1 MLENLPRSRKQ
12 AVYLTF
18 DAMMVP
24 IAFFLAYCLRFSTL
38 TPFDYVKDAL
48 PLLIALSLAAP
59 LVILVAGLP
68 KIKLS
73 ALDMRGTARVGI
85 TAAALGTVAI
95 VLSYIMGVWTP
106 RSIPIILG
114 IVFFVLSV
122 LGRMTGLFLLNKPW
136 EAADGIPVAIHGA
149 GAAGIQLASA
159 LRQSPEFRPVIFT
172 DDNPNLHGLI
182 ISDLRVAPR
191 ERLKQLAAQGEI
203 KQVLLAIPSLSETER
218 ENMLRSFE
226 ELPLEVRVLP
236 SYVELIEKSNTEL
249 RTVSPDELLSRD
261 KVDLDIP
268 ETAKAYAG
276 RVVFITGAGGSIGSE
291 LARQVLNCRPAHIVL
306 FEQSEFAM
314 YEIDREM
321 RMKAGEL
328 GIEVTS
334 RLGSVTDQRRVTDV
348 MAETGV
354 EIVLH
359 AAAYK
364 HVPIVEENEV
374 EGVRNNVL
382 GTQVVA
388 LAARAA
394 NVERFILVS
403 TDKAVRPANVMGAT
417 KRMAEMVV
425 QDIQT
430 RTERTRFS
438 MVRFG
443 NVLGSSGSVLPLF
456 QAQIRAG
463 GPVTVTHPEVTR
475 YFMTIPEAARLVLV
489 AGAFAEGGDV
499 FVLDMGKPVKIV
511 DIAHRMIKMAGAKI
525 KSPEHPKGLEIEIV
539 GLRKGEKLYEELLI
553 DRKNLVETPHEKILR
568 ASETKLSE
576 IEVASMLRE
585 INAAVENNDAKAL
598 RNALLTFVEGYHKV
612 SDISETKPEVIA

>member
-1 MLENLPRSRKQ
+1 MAP
-12 AVYLTF
+12 V
-18 DAMMVP
+18 
-24 IAFFLAYCLRFSTL
+24 AFYLAYCLRFSTL
-38 TPFDYVKDAL
+38 TPIQYVKDAL
-48 PLLIALSLAAP
+48 PLIIAVSLAAP
-59 LVILVAGLP
+59 IVILLAGLP

-73 ALDMRGTARVGI
+73 ALDMRGTARVSM
-85 TAAALGTVAI
+85 TAAALGVVAI

-106 RSIPIILG
+106 RSIPIIFG

-122 LGRMTGLFLLNKPW
+122 MGRTLGLFLLNKPW
-136 EAADGIPVAIHGA
+136 EAAEGIPVAIHGA

-172 DDNPNLHGLI
+172 DDNPNLHGLL

-191 ERLKQLAAQGEI
+191 EKLAQLAARGEI
-203 KQVLLAIPSLSETER
+203 KQVLLAIPSLTETER
-218 ENMLRSFE
+218 EDMLRSFE
-226 ELPLEVRVLP
+226 ALPLEVRVLP

-249 RTVSPDELLSRD
+249 RTISPDELLSRD

-268 ETAKAYAG
+268 EIAKAYAG

-291 LARQVLNCRPAHIVL
+291 LARQVLNCRPSHIVL
-306 FEQSEFAM
+306 FEQNEFAM

-321 RMKAGEL
+321 RMKAQKQ
-328 GIEVTS
+328 GIQVTS
-334 RLGSVTDQRRVTDV
+334 RLGSVTDRARVANV
-348 MAETGV
+348 LKETGA

-364 HVPIVEENEV
+364 HVPIVEENEI
-374 EGVRNNVL
+374 EGVRNNVV

-388 LAARAA
+388 MAAREAR
-394 NVERFILVS
+394 VERFILVS
-403 TDKAVRPANVMGAT
+403 TDKAVRPTNVMGAT
-417 KRMAEMVV
+417 KRLAELVI
-425 QDIQT
+425 QDLQT
-430 RTERTRFS
+430 RTEVTRFS

-499 FVLDMGKPVKIV
+499 FVLDMGKPVKII

-525 KSPEHPKGLEIEIV
+525 MSPENPNGIEIEIV

-553 DRKNLVETPHEKILR
+553 DGKNLVETPHEKIMR
-568 ASETKLSE
+568 ASEKKLSE

-585 INAAVENNDAKAL
+585 LDTAVENNDAAAL
-598 RNALLTFVEGYHKV
+598 RGTLLTFVEGYQTG
-612 SDISETKPEVIA
+612 SDEAQATPEALA

>member
-12 AVYLTF
+12 AVYLAF
-18 DAMMVP
+18 DATMVP

-48 PLLIALSLAAP
+48 PLIIALSFAAP

-73 ALDMRGTARVGI
+73 ALDMRGTARVGM
-85 TAAALGTVAI
+85 TAAILGVVAI

-106 RSIPIILG
+106 RSIPIIFG

-122 LGRMTGLFLLNKPW
+122 IGRMTGLFLLNKPW
-136 EAADGIPVAIHGA
+136 ETGEGIPVAIHGA

-172 DDNPNLHGLI
+172 DDNPNLHGLL

-203 KQVLLAIPSLSETER
+203 KQVLLAIPSLTETER
-218 ENMLRSFE
+218 ENMLKSFA

-268 ETAKAYAG
+268 EIAKAYAG

-291 LARQVLNCRPAHIVL
+291 LARQVLNCRPSHIVL
-306 FEQSEFAM
+306 FEQNEFAM

-328 GIEVTS
+328 GIRVTS
-334 RLGSVTDQRRVTDV
+334 RLGSVTDQSRLSDIMT
-348 MAETGV
+348 ETGV

-364 HVPIVEENEV
+364 HVPIVEENEL
-374 EGVRNNVL
+374 EGARNNVL

-388 LAARAA
+388 MAARAA

-430 RTERTRFS
+430 RTDATRFS

-499 FVLDMGKPVKIV
+499 FVLDMGQPVKII
-511 DIAHRMIKMAGAKI
+511 DIAHRMIKMAGAKT
-525 KSPEHPKGLEIEIV
+525 KSAENPKGLEIEIV

-568 ASETKLSE
+568 ASETRLSE

-585 INAAVENNDAKAL
+585 IGAAIENNDAAAL
-598 RNALLTFVEGYHKV
+598 RNTLLTFVEGYHNG